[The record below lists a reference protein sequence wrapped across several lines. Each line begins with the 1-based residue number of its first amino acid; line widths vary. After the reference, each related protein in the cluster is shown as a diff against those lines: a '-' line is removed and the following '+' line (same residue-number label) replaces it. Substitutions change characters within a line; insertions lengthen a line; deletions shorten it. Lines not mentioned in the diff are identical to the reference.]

1 MSADDSQPLIPVLDR
16 IVLLGAA
23 HGFVIED
30 MKEITL
36 GSAFL
41 YEKEHELQ
49 NTLLEAFAEMAF
61 VVRQFQDAH
70 TNLLAN
76 GTPELSDYVK
86 QLNEAD
92 FRQAKNLIV
101 ELHAFDLSTYF
112 KSFLLLAKAV
122 LDKLVPLFSY
132 RFFDNLDLFSD
143 KGDRLIARI
152 QGNKHVQRKVEFIA
166 LIERVK
172 REWLDALVDLRDE
185 YAHYSNLKEYS
196 NFWIPGESI
205 GQRKFTG
212 IQDFNPPTVFV
223 AGNRV
228 DALEYV
234 LSIKAELIRF
244 LRDFLQLCEFT
255 PDRRPKHY
263 LSCERCKHVFA
274 QKTKTEDGKDR
285 LTLTEPHIEIQ
296 IKDKARDYGVI
307 VCPKCGGKTDT
318 DLQFWKREGLS
329 FSTSPPRPGR

>member
-1 MSADDSQPLIPVLDR
+1 MNADHSEPLTPAVDR

-36 GSAFL
+36 GSTFL
-41 YEKEHELQ
+41 YAKEHELQ

-61 VVRQFQDAH
+61 VVRQFQESHA
-70 TNLLAN
+70 NLLAN
-76 GTPELSDYVK
+76 GTPELADYVK

-132 RFFDNLDLFSD
+132 RFFDNLDVFSD
-143 KGDRLIARI
+143 KGNRLIARI
-152 QGNKHVQRKVEFIA
+152 KGNKHVQKKDELSA
-166 LIERVK
+166 LIERV
-172 REWLDALVDLRDE
+172 RLEWLEALIDLRDE

-196 NFWIPGESI
+196 NFWIPGELI
-205 GQRKFTG
+205 GQRKVAG
-212 IQDFNPPTVFV
+212 IQDFNRPSVFV

-228 DALEYV
+228 DALAYM
-234 LSIKAELIRF
+234 LSVKSELIRF
-244 LRDFLQLCEFT
+244 LRDFLRLCEFT
-255 PDRRPKHY
+255 PDRRPRHY
-263 LSCERCKHVFA
+263 LLCERCKHVFA
-274 QKTKTEDGKDR
+274 QRTKTKDGKDR
-285 LTLTEPHIEIQ
+285 LTLTAPHIEIQ
-296 IKDKARDYGVI
+296 IKDKTRDYGVI

-318 DLQFWKREGLS
+318 DLQFWKEQGLS
-329 FSTSPPRPGR
+329 VSTTAPS

>member
-1 MSADDSQPLIPVLDR
+1 MNTGRPELLPAVADR

-23 HGFVIED
+23 HGIVIED
-30 MKEITL
+30 MKEITR
-36 GSAFL
+36 GSTFL
-41 YEKEHELQ
+41 FEKEHELQ
-49 NTLLEAFAEMAF
+49 NTLLEAFAEMDF
-61 VVRQFQDAH
+61 IVRQFQGSHA
-70 TNLLAN
+70 NLLAN
-76 GTPELSDYVK
+76 GTPDLADYVK

-92 FRQAKNLIV
+92 FQQAKNLVV

-132 RFFDNLDLFSD
+132 RFFDNLELFSD

-152 QGNKHVQRKVEFIA
+152 KNNKHVEKKAEFRV

-172 REWLDALVDLRDE
+172 REWLDALIDLRDE

-196 NFWIPGESI
+196 NFWVPGESI

-212 IQDFNPPTVFV
+212 IQDFNPPSVLV
-223 AGNRV
+223 AGNRI
-228 DALEYV
+228 DALAYM
-234 LSIKAELIRF
+234 LSIKSELICF
-244 LRDFLQLCEFT
+244 LRDFLLLCEFT

-274 QKTKTEDGKDR
+274 RKTKTAEGKDR
-285 LTLTEPHIEIQ
+285 LVLTAPHIEIQ
-296 IKDKARDYGVI
+296 VKDKTRHYGVI

-318 DLQFWKREGLS
+318 DLLFWSQAGLS
-329 FSTSPPRPGR
+329 TSASPLS

>member
-1 MSADDSQPLIPVLDR
+1 MNADRSEPLIAAVDR

-23 HGFVIED
+23 HGIVIED

-36 GSAFL
+36 GSTFL
-41 YEKEHELQ
+41 YDKEHELQ

-61 VVRQFQDAH
+61 VVRQFQESHA
-70 TNLLAN
+70 NLLAN
-76 GTPELSDYVK
+76 GTPELADYVK

-92 FRQAKNLIV
+92 FRQAKHLIV

-132 RFFDNLDLFSD
+132 RFFDNLELFSD
-143 KGDRLIARI
+143 KGDRLIARLK
-152 QGNKHVQRKVEFIA
+152 GNKHVQNKAEFIA

-172 REWLDALVDLRDE
+172 REWLDALIDLRDE

-205 GQRKFTG
+205 GQRKFSG
-212 IQDFNPPTVFV
+212 IQDFNRPSVFV
-223 AGNRV
+223 ARHRV
-228 DALEYV
+228 DALAYM
-234 LSIKAELIRF
+234 LSVKSELIHF
-244 LRDFLQLCEFT
+244 LRSFLQLCEFT

-274 QKTKTEDGKDR
+274 QRTKTKDGKDR
-285 LTLTEPHIEIQ
+285 LKLTVPHIEIQ
-296 IKDKARDYGVI
+296 IKDETRDYGVI
-307 VCPKCGGKTDT
+307 VCPKCGGRTDT
-318 DLQFWKREGLS
+318 ALQFWKEQGLS
-329 FSTSPPRPGR
+329 FSTSAPS